1 MKKRYVFVVVVAILI
16 GLIVI
21 AYAHNKQIKAH
32 YIKTQEKRIDLYF
45 KHNLN
50 NYKNM
55 KVTDF
60 HKTPMGGYFIVG
72 YINDDKKYK
81 FQASIDSGSNN
92 QYQKDI
98 GYHEDKLGKLF
109 KEKDPKYK
117 LSVDEIIE
125 KEHLDKSE
133 YEADP
138 PLFFFSGRLEW
149 WKRNIS

>member
-21 AYAHNKQIKAH
+21 AYAHNKQIEAH
-32 YIKTQEKRIDLYF
+32 YIETQEKRIDLYF

-138 PLFFFSGRLEW
+138 PLFFFSGRLE
-149 WKRNIS
+149 

>member
-21 AYAHNKQIKAH
+21 AYAHNKQIKVH

-138 PLFFFSGRLEW
+138 PLFFFSGRLE
-149 WKRNIS
+149 

>member
-125 KEHLDKSE
+125 KEHLDKSDYVAE
-133 YEADP
+133 P
-138 PLFFFSGRLEW
+138 PLFFFSGRLE
-149 WKRNIS
+149 